1 MEWQRCFLQ
10 VNMVHS
16 TIKSSVMN
24 FKNLKRYAALFLA
37 SAVMVSCAV
46 SGNKNSEEELSPIMK
61 KALEDKTS
69 RYYADFEN
77 FPQEKKMLP
86 IGVFDS
92 GTGGLTVLEVMLSI
106 DKIDNITGQM
116 GADGIPDF
124 AGENFTFLGDMA
136 NMPYGNY
143 AAEKKEQFFKELV
156 VKDALFLLGD
166 KYYKSSMDEVPSGVK
181 EKSKILV
188 IACNTA
194 TAWGL
199 NDIQV
204 MLDKSGTGV
213 KVIGVINAG
222 VNALYDNI
230 KDDSLS
236 TSTTVGVLATVGTIS
251 SNAYERTIR
260 QMQEKSG
267 YKGEIAVVNHACA
280 GFAESVDMEK
290 DFVNVALESPRAD
303 YRGPKMGTGSEDI
316 KEELLPAY
324 NFTFGKNDILY
335 KKENGKFT
343 EFQLNSA
350 ANYARFHLVT
360 LLEKHIASGA
370 KAPMKNIILGCTHY
384 PFLLDTLVKAVEE
397 LRNYSVDGKRVYKD
411 VLAESVNFI
420 DPAVF
425 TAIECY
431 QALREDK
438 NLALRTVDGK
448 VDAYISVPSYGL
460 SPDCLDENGNLAY
473 SFKYGREYGTEDI
486 TTVFVPISRK
496 YVSKENLNRLEA
508 LVPYSYNEI
517 NKTME

>member
-1 MEWQRCFLQ
+1 
-10 VNMVHS
+10 
-16 TIKSSVMN
+16 MN
-24 FKNLKRYAALFLA
+24 LKNVKRYAALFLA
-37 SAVMVSCAV
+37 SAVMASCAV
-46 SGNKNSEEELSPIMK
+46 SGNKNSEVEFSPIMK

-77 FPQEKKMLP
+77 FPKEKKMLP

-106 DKIDNITGQM
+106 DKMDNITGKM
-116 GADGIPDF
+116 GSDGIPDF

-166 KYYKSSMDEVPSGVK
+166 KYYKSSMDAESAGVK

-204 MLDKSGTGV
+204 MLEKSGTGV

-230 KDDSLS
+230 KEDSLS

-260 QMQEKSG
+260 QMQEQSN

-290 DFVNVALESPRAD
+290 DFVNVALEAPRAD

-335 KKENGKFT
+335 KQENGKYT

-384 PFLLDTLVKAVEE
+384 PFLLDTLQKAVDE
-397 LRNYSVDGKRVYKD
+397 LRNYSVNGKRVYKD
-411 VLAESVNFI
+411 ILAEDLNFI

-448 VDAYISVPSYGL
+448 VDAYISVPAYGL
-460 SPDCLDENGNLAY
+460 APNCLDENGNLAY
-473 SFKYGREYGTEDI
+473 SFKYGREYGTEDV

-496 YVSKENLNRLEA
+496 YVSKENLSRLEA

>member
-1 MEWQRCFLQ
+1 
-10 VNMVHS
+10 
-16 TIKSSVMN
+16 MN
-24 FKNLKRYAALFLA
+24 FKNLKRYASLFLI
-37 SAVMVSCAV
+37 SAVAVSCAV
-46 SGNKNSEEELSPIMK
+46 TGNKNDEVELSPIMK

-77 FPQEKKMLP
+77 FPKEKKMLP

-92 GTGGLTVLEVMLSI
+92 GTGGLTVLEVMLSL
-106 DKIDNITGQM
+106 DKIDNITGKL
-116 GADGIPDF
+116 GSDGIPDF

-166 KYYKSSMDEVPSGVK
+166 KYYKSPMDAFPDGIK

-204 MLDKSGTGV
+204 MLDKSNTGV

-230 KDDSLS
+230 ERDSLS
-236 TSTTVGVLATVGTIS
+236 QSTTVGVLATVGTIS

-260 QMQEKSG
+260 QVQEQSS

-290 DFVNVALESPRAD
+290 DFVNITLEAPRAD

-335 KKENGKFT
+335 RKENGKFT

-360 LLEKHIASGA
+360 LLEKHISSGV

-397 LRNYSVDGKRVYKD
+397 LRNYSVNGKKVYKD
-411 VLAESVNFI
+411 ALAEDVNFI

-431 QALREDK
+431 QALREEK

-448 VDAYISVPSYGL
+448 VDAYISVPAYGL
-460 SPDCLDENGNLAY
+460 SPDCLDANGNLAY
-473 SFKYGREYGTEDI
+473 SFKYGREYGTEDV

-496 YVSKENLNRLEA
+496 YVSKENLSRLEA

>member
-1 MEWQRCFLQ
+1 MVLSVITNR
-10 VNMVHS
+10 VNM
-16 TIKSSVMN
+16 KLDM
-24 FKNLKRYAALFLA
+24 LKKFAALFIV
-37 SAVMVSCAV
+37 SAILVSCGA
-46 SGNKNSEEELSPIMK
+46 SGKNDEKVELSPIMK
-61 KALEDKTS
+61 KALEEKTS
-69 RYYADFEN
+69 RFYANFEE
-77 FPQEKKMLP
+77 FPQDKKMLP

-106 DKIDNITGQM
+106 DKMDNITGKM
-116 GADGIPDF
+116 GSDGIPDF
-124 AGENFTFLGDMA
+124 AGENFSFLGDMA

-166 KYYKSSMDEVPSGVK
+166 KYYKSPMDETPAGVK

-204 MLDKSGTGV
+204 MLDRSGTGV
-213 KVIGVINAG
+213 RVIGVINAG

-230 KDDSLS
+230 KKDSLQLP
-236 TSTTVGVLATVGTIS
+236 TTVGVLATKGTIS

-260 QMQEKSG
+260 EMYPEKG
-267 YKGEIAVVNHACA
+267 YAGEINVVNHACA

-290 DFVNVALESPRAD
+290 DFVNVALTAPRAD
-303 YRGPKMGTGSEDI
+303 YRGPKMGLGSEDI

-324 NFTFGKNDILY
+324 NFTYGKNDILY

-360 LLEKHIASGA
+360 LLEKHIASGN

-397 LRNYSVDGKRVYKD
+397 LRAYSVNGKRVYNE
-411 VLAESVNFI
+411 VLAEDLAFI

-438 NLALRTVDGK
+438 NLALRTTDGK
-448 VDAYISVPSYGL
+448 VDAYISVPAYGL
-460 SPDCLDENGNLAY
+460 APDCLDENGNLSY
-473 SFKYGREYGTEDI
+473 NFKYGREYGTEDI
-486 TTVFVPISRK
+486 TTVFVPISRR
-496 YVSKENLNRLEA
+496 YVSKENLSRLEA

-517 NKTME
+517 NKIME